1 MKLSEKYGASPINA
15 VNKLLFTSFTFS
27 ELFTLKKWTV
37 LWSTY
42 ALYDPAY
49 ADQESF
55 GFFIDTGN
63 GWNTF
68 LPSIL
73 FLVTMTVHPPSISPT
88 SSFSFLSTL
97 LSARNVGIIG
107 MLKYYQE
114 FYGTIMCTIAYFYNK
129 RHLGKSVVECSL
141 VVGISNS
148 LWFFFPA
155 FGMLICYRMIMENT
169 FDMFITRS
177 SSSIA

>member
-27 ELFTLKKWTV
+27 ELFTLKKWTL
-37 LWSTY
+37 LWST
-42 ALYDPAY
+42 
-49 ADQESF
+49 
-55 GFFIDTGN
+55 
-63 GWNTF
+63 
-68 LPSIL
+68 
-73 FLVTMTVHPPSISPT
+73 MTLHPPSISPT

-129 RHLGKSVVECSL
+129 RHHGKSVVECCL
-141 VVGISNS
+141 VVGISIS

-155 FGMLICYRMIMENT
+155 YGMVICYQMIMENT